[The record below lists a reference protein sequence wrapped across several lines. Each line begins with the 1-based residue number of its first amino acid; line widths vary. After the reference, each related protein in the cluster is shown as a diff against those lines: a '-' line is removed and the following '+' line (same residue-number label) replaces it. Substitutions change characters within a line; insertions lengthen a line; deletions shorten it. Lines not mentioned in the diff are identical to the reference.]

1 MFLCLCEMAAEEF
14 VAKQINWYTIVNLLF
29 IVRFLF
35 KEYLHLIWAADV
47 IMTRFILLLFNALFI
62 GMCRGP

>member
-29 IVRFLF
+29 IARFLQRIYIPTF
-35 KEYLHLIWAADV
+35 TFDLGLKTWLQD
-47 IMTRFILLLFNALFI
+47 F
-62 GMCRGP
+62 

>member
-29 IVRFLF
+29 IARFLQRIYIPTF
-35 KEYLHLIWAADV
+35 TFDLGLNKICFTSYQIDIFLGTV
-47 IMTRFILLLFNALFI
+47 
-62 GMCRGP
+62 